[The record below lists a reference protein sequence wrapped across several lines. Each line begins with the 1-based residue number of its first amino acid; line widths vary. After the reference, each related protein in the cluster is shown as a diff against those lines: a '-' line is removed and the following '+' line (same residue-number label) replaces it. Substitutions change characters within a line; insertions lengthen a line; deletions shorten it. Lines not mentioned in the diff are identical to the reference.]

1 MKFFLLLFINYF
13 LFIFSYITIHFKTDF
28 PKEKITIDNFY
39 NLLKKNKIYFN
50 IKIGTPFQN
59 LPIYIKLSQYPF
71 YISSNL
77 INSNKIKTFNI
88 NNSNSFNFYNYSEHS
103 YIGQE
108 YINNLYGS
116 DIININ
122 DEIYHNFDFI
132 LVTEMDETLTES
144 GVLGLKL
151 GKTFIDIIDRTN
163 FIYQLKQKDIINNYH
178 FSIIYNNENEG
189 ILYIGAPLYDIL
201 KDNYDICNYFQV
213 NSISDSNSGVLDL
226 FSFEV
231 DYVYIDNY
239 LINNSNEKIIC
250 VFDIESYFYLAGNSF
265 KEFYEEKFFN
275 KLIENKKC
283 IKNSPIQTGLT
294 FFICDFDINLNNFP
308 SINLYIKSINYN
320 FTLDKNDLF
329 YKSGKKLFFI
339 LGFLNYYEK
348 ILLGKYFFKKYSITF
363 NQDSKKI
370 GFYINKNVKN
380 NKKRNEYFLIY
391 LILLILILIIL
402 IFIFFY
408 LFRIINKR
416 KKKAFELIEDF
427 EYKTSYK
434 LNLK

>member
-1 MKFFLLLFINYF
+1 MKILLLFFNYF
-13 LFIFSYITIHFKTDF
+13 IFIFSYITIHFKTDF
-28 PKEKITIDNFY
+28 PKEKITIENYY

-77 INSNKIKTFNI
+77 INSNKIKTFNV
-88 NNSNSFNFYNYSEHS
+88 NNSKSFNFNNYSEHS

-108 YINNLYGS
+108 YINNLYGN

-122 DEIYHNFDFI
+122 NEIYYNFDFI
-132 LVTEMDETLTES
+132 LVTEMDNNLTES

-151 GKTFIDIIDRTN
+151 GKTFIDTIDRTN
-163 FIYQLKQKDIINNYH
+163 FIYQLKQKGIINNYY
-178 FSIIYNNENEG
+178 FSIIYKNENEG
-189 ILYIGAPLYDIL
+189 KLYIGAPLYDIL
-201 KDNYDICNYFQV
+201 KNKYDIYNYIQV
-213 NSISDSNSGVLDL
+213 NSIYDSKFGILDL
-226 FSFEV
+226 FSFEI
-231 DYVYIDNY
+231 DCVYIDNY
-239 LINNSNEKIIC
+239 LINNSNEKIVS

-265 KEFYEEKFFN
+265 REFYEERFFN
-275 KLIENKKC
+275 KLIDNKKC
-283 IKNSPIQTGLT
+283 IKNSPNQTGLT

-308 SINLYIKSINYN
+308 SINLYIKTMNYN

-329 YKSGKKLFFI
+329 YKNGNKLFFI

-348 ILLGKYFFKKYSITF
+348 ILLGKYFFKKYPTTF
-363 NQDSKKI
+363 NQESKKI
-370 GFYINKNVKN
+370 GFYINNNLKD
-380 NKKRNEYFLIY
+380 NKKRNGYFFINFIL
-391 LILLILILIIL
+391 LLLILIVL

-408 LFRIINKR
+408 LFRLINKR
-416 KKKAFELIEDF
+416 KKKAFELIDDY
-427 EYKTSYK
+427 EYNTSYK

>member
-13 LFIFSYITIHFKTDF
+13 IFIISYIEIHFQTDF
-28 PKEKITIDNFY
+28 PKEKITIENYY

-50 IKIGTPFQN
+50 IKIGTPFQT
-59 LPIYIKLSQYPF
+59 LPIYIKLAQYPF

-77 INSNKIKTFNI
+77 INSNKLKTFNI
-88 NNSNSFNFYNYSEHS
+88 NNSKSFNFYNYSEHS

-122 DEIYHNFDFI
+122 DEIIHNFDFI

-163 FIYQLKQKDIINNYH
+163 FIYQLKQKDIINNYY
-178 FSIIYNNENEG
+178 FSIIYKNENEG
-189 ILYIGAPLYDIL
+189 ILYIGDPLYDIL
-201 KDNYDICNYFQV
+201 KDKYDMYNYIQI
-213 NSISDSNSGVLDL
+213 NSISDSKSGVLDL

-231 DYVYIDNY
+231 DDVYIDNY
-239 LINNSNEKIIC
+239 LIDNSNEKIIC

-283 IKNSPIQTGLT
+283 IKNSPIKTGLT
-294 FFICDFDINLNNFP
+294 FFICDLDINLNSFP
-308 SINLYIKSINYN
+308 SINLYVKSLDYN

-329 YKSGKKLFFI
+329 YKSGNKLFFI

-363 NQDSKKI
+363 NQDSKQI
-370 GFYINKNVKN
+370 GFYINKNIKN
-380 NKKRNEYFLIY
+380 KKKRNEYFLIN

-402 IFIFFY
+402 ILILFY
-408 LFRIINKR
+408 IFRIINKR
-416 KKKAFELIEDF
+416 KKKAFELIDDF

-434 LNLK
+434 LNIK

>member
-1 MKFFLLLFINYF
+1 MKILLLFINYF
-13 LFIFSYITIHFKTDF
+13 IFIFSYITIDFKTDF
-28 PKEKITIDNFY
+28 PIEKITIENYY

-77 INSNKIKTFNI
+77 INSNKIKTFNV
-88 NNSNSFNFYNYSEHS
+88 NNSKSFNFNNYSEHS

-108 YINNLYGS
+108 YINNLYGN

-122 DEIYHNFDFI
+122 NEIYYNFDFI
-132 LVTEMDETLTES
+132 LVTEMDNNLTES

-151 GKTFIDIIDRTN
+151 GKTFIDTIDRTN
-163 FIYQLKQKDIINNYH
+163 FIYQLKQKGIINNYY
-178 FSIIYNNENEG
+178 FSIIYKNENEG
-189 ILYIGAPLYDIL
+189 KLYIGAPLYDIL
-201 KDNYDICNYFQV
+201 KNKYDIYNYIQV
-213 NSISDSNSGVLDL
+213 NSIYDSKFGILDL
-226 FSFEV
+226 FSFEI
-231 DYVYIDNY
+231 DCVYIDNY
-239 LINNSNEKIIC
+239 LINNSNEKIVS

-265 KEFYEEKFFN
+265 REFYEERFFN
-275 KLIENKKC
+275 KLIDNKKC
-283 IKNSPIQTGLT
+283 IKNSPNQTGLT

-308 SINLYIKSINYN
+308 SINLYIKTMNYN

-329 YKSGKKLFFI
+329 YKNGNKLFFI

-348 ILLGKYFFKKYSITF
+348 ILLGKYFFKKYPTTF

-370 GFYINKNVKN
+370 GFYINNNLKD
-380 NKKRNEYFLIY
+380 NKKRKEYFFINF
-391 LILLILILIIL
+391 ILLILILIIL

-408 LFRIINKR
+408 LFRLINKR
-416 KKKAFELIEDF
+416 KKKAFELFDDY

>member
-1 MKFFLLLFINYF
+1 MKILLLFINYF
-13 LFIFSYITIHFKTDF
+13 IYIFSYITIDFKTDF
-28 PKEKITIDNFY
+28 PKEKITIENYY

-88 NNSNSFNFYNYSEHS
+88 NNSKSFNFNNYSEHS

-108 YINNLYGS
+108 YINNLYGN

-122 DEIYHNFDFI
+122 NEVYYNFDFI
-132 LVTEMDETLTES
+132 LVTEMDNNLTES

-163 FIYQLKQKDIINNYH
+163 FIYQLKQKDIINNYY

-189 ILYIGAPLYDIL
+189 KLYIGAPLYDIL
-201 KDNYDICNYFQV
+201 KNKYDIYNYIQV
-213 NSISDSNSGVLDL
+213 NSIYDSKFGILDL
-226 FSFEV
+226 FSFEI
-231 DYVYIDNY
+231 DCVYIDNY
-239 LINNSNEKIIC
+239 LINNSNEKIVS

-265 KEFYEEKFFN
+265 REFYEERFFN
-275 KLIENKKC
+275 KLIDNKKC
-283 IKNSPIQTGLT
+283 IKNSPNQTGLT

-308 SINLYIKSINYN
+308 SINLYIKTMNYN

-329 YKSGKKLFFI
+329 YKNGNKLFFI

-348 ILLGKYFFKKYSITF
+348 ILLGKYFFKKYPTTF

-370 GFYINKNVKN
+370 GFYINNNLKD
-380 NKKRNEYFLIY
+380 NKKRKEYFFINF
-391 LILLILILIIL
+391 ILLILILIIL

-408 LFRIINKR
+408 LFRLINKR
-416 KKKAFELIEDF
+416 KKKAFELFDDY
-427 EYKTSYK
+427 EYNTSYK